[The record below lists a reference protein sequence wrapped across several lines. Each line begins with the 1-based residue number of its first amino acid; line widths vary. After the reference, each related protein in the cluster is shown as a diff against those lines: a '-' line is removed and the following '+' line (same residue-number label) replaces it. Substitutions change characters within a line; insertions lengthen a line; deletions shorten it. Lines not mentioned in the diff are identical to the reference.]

1 MEYTRESIINYI
13 KEQLDCNDTQAN
25 SVFNMAWEAGHSNGL
40 SEVYWWA
47 DELCYMIMAYN
58 RALRG

>member
-13 KEQLDCNDTQAN
+13 KEQLNCNNAQAN
-25 SVFNMAWEAGHSNGL
+25 IVFNMAWEAGHSNGL

-47 DELCYMIMAYN
+47 DELCDLIKSYN
-58 RALRG
+58 VMG